1 MERNKNIKNKNDKG
15 KIHGYQEVYSRTNKL
30 DIRVVYKNGLFI
42 GYRETHQWKTTRFQI
57 R

>member
-42 GYRETHQWKTTRFQI
+42 GYRESHQFKTTRFQI